1 MTAGYKTDFEKQR
14 IIPFQVFGNLY
25 YVGTRSGPSYLI
37 ATTNGLILL
46 DTGMPQTRHLLFE
59 SMWEM
64 GFDPRQVKY
73 IIHSHGHI
81 DHIGGTRAVK
91 ALSGAKTF
99 IGAGDEDYVN
109 GKLDLTWA
117 KELGFTYD
125 DPFEADQIVHDGEV
139 IRLGET
145 EIKCVASPGH
155 TPGVMSYFLN
165 ITDGKKTY
173 RAGTHGGVGI
183 RSMSKKFLDGYGLS
197 HNCRNQFLSGL
208 ERLKS
213 ERVDVFFGNHLGHN
227 DALLKLSQV
236 KPGAANPFID
246 PTTWLLFLEKRA
258 KLLLDMIEK
267 EERASS
273 ENNQCTI

>member
-125 DPFEADQIVHDGEV
+125 DPFEADKIVHDGEV
-139 IRLGET
+139 IRLGDT

-183 RSMSKKFLDGYGLS
+183 NAMSKKFLDGYGLS
-197 HNCRNQFLSGL
+197 HSCRNQFLSGL
-208 ERLKS
+208 ERLKL

-227 DALLKLSQV
+227 DALLKISQA

-246 PTTWLLFLEKRA
+246 PTAWLSFLEKRA

-267 EERASS
+267 EERDNS
-273 ENNQCTI
+273 